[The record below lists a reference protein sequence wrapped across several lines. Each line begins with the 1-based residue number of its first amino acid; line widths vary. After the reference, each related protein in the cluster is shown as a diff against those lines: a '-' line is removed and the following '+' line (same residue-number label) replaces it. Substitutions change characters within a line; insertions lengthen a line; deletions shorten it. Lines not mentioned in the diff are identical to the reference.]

1 MVNAS
6 STLSLIG
13 GEGLDADARSPILA
27 HAQRRSGSG
36 GKIEDAPV
44 AVRPAIVDPHPH
56 PAAVFEIGDAQ
67 NRVEGQ
73 AAMRTGEGPP
83 IEALA
88 IRGALSL
95 MAPPIPGRGSL
106 FGEEGAPRRGTSRQE
121 QQQENEREAAQRSA
135 LGSSPRL
142 LPQAS
147 PALVQPCGRQCHP
160 PPSDN
165 QPRRRFATWLAL
177 PASIWP
183 A

>member
-13 GEGLDADARSPILA
+13 GEGVDADAGYSVLA
-27 HAQRRSGSG
+27 HAQRRSGGS

-44 AVRPAIVDPHPH
+44 VIRAAIIDPHPH

-73 AAMRTGEGPP
+73 AAMRAGEGSP

-95 MAPPIPGRGSL
+95 MGPPIPGRGSL
-106 FGEEGAPRRGTSRQE
+106 FGEEGAPRRGASRQE

-142 LPQAS
+142 QAQAN
-147 PALVQPCGRQCHP
+147 PALVQPRGRKCHP
-160 PPSDN
+160 PPSGN